1 MTRQAAHVY
10 TEPRDIQRF
19 ETLVQALSDGAR
31 VRLHLVD
38 GRHCEGVV
46 CARPTVQMFYDG
58 TGKEGVNGVVE
69 LEHLNLSDWRRRVW
83 FDQIT
88 DVEPLDTNAPL
99 RA

>member
-1 MTRQAAHVY
+1 MSRQATHVY
-10 TEPRDIQRF
+10 TDPQDIQRF
-19 ETLVQALSDGAR
+19 DALVEALPNGAR

-38 GRHCEGVV
+38 GQTCEGVV

-69 LEHLNLSDWRRRVW
+69 LEHLDLSDWRRRVW
-83 FDQIT
+83 FDQIAS
-88 DVEPLDTNAPL
+88 VEPLDTNAPL

>member
-1 MTRQAAHVY
+1 M
-10 TEPRDIQRF
+10 
-19 ETLVQALSDGAR
+19 
-31 VRLHLVD
+31 
-38 GRHCEGVV
+38 
-46 CARPTVQMFYDG
+46 CARPTVQMFYDD

-88 DVEPLDTNAPL
+88 DVELLDTNAPL